1 MTVKQAL
8 KRKKKLIEEIS
19 TAWSRVSTYNS
30 VREGTKVP
38 YNPIES
44 LNNWQALVNELVELK
59 TKIHKANMKVY
70 DKIFKLSELKSQAK
84 FIKSLNCAEGPI
96 STSRWESVSAE
107 QVNMV
112 SAISV
117 IERDQMV
124 EKIEKEIEEL
134 QEELDAHNA
143 KTKI

>member
-19 TAWSRVSTYNS
+19 TAWSRVSAYNS
-30 VREGTKVP
+30 VREGTRVP
-38 YNPIES
+38 YDPIES
-44 LNNWQALVNELVELK
+44 LNNWQSLVDELVELK

-84 FIKSLNCAEGPI
+84 FLKSLNCAEGPV
-96 STSRWESVSAE
+96 SASRWEASAE

-112 SAISV
+112 AAISV
-117 IERDQMV
+117 LERDKIV
-124 EKIEKEIEEL
+124 EKIEQQIEEL
-134 QEELDAHNA
+134 QEDLDAHNA